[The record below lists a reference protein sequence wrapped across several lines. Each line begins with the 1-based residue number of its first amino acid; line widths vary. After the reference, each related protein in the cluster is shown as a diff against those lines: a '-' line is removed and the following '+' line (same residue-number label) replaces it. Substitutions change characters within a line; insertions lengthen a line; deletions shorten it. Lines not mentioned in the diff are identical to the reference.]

1 MTTRPA
7 PMEKVERTNVMVV
20 REQRQRIGV
29 PQRRNPY
36 TMEINR
42 GRNCYVCG
50 GFGHI
55 ACYCKNRG
63 RGRAIEGRR
72 VEYGEGRF
80 KGNIEQIRHLKKV
93 ENLEVLD

>member
-20 REQRQRIGV
+20 RGQRQRIGV

-36 TMEINR
+36 TIEINR

-63 RGRAIEGRR
+63 RGRAIERRR
-72 VEYGEGRF
+72 VEYGKGRF